1 MRAVQ
6 FTLKGYLEAHG
17 LTAYRLAEQ
26 AKGRVSRGTV
36 YALARGSSARV
47 DLGTLGA
54 VMTALEELTGQEV
67 APGDLLGAY
76 TLPDPDPE
84 TQAWLGADLSRLGEY
99 EPYDFQGRDPET
111 LGEPVR
117 VTAEGQILIGEQ

>member
-6 FTLKGYLEAHG
+6 FTLKDYLEAHG

-36 YALARGSSARV
+36 YALARGSAGGVS
-47 DLGTLGA
+47 LGTLGA
-54 VMTALEELTGQEV
+54 VMTALEELTGREV
-67 APGDLLGAY
+67 TPADLLEAV
-76 TLPDPDPE
+76 TLPEPDQE
-84 TQAWLGADLSRLGEY
+84 TQAWMDVDASRLGEF
-99 EPYDFQGRDPET
+99 EPYDFQGRDPYT

-117 VTAEGQILIGEQ
+117 VTPDGHILIGEQ